1 MTSEFTVFRPTT
13 SRAERLLEEF
23 AEATRSELSSAA
35 GLAAALRHIATAYD
49 DTNSGTVSTQLLEK
63 LAIELTGRFAIQLQ
77 QQTSDLICL
86 D

>member
-23 AEATRSELSSAA
+23 AKATKSELSSAA
-35 GLAAALRHIATAYD
+35 GLAAVLRHIAVAHD
-49 DTNSGTVSTQLLEK
+49 DTCSGAVPTQLLEK
-63 LAIELTGRFAIQLQ
+63 LATELTGRFAIQLQ
-77 QQTSDLICL
+77 QQTPDLIGL

>member
-23 AEATRSELSSAA
+23 AKAAKSELSSAA
-35 GLAAALRHIATAYD
+35 GLAAVLRHIAVAHDATC
-49 DTNSGTVSTQLLEK
+49 SGTVSTQLLEK

-77 QQTSDLICL
+77 QQTSGLICF

>member
-13 SRAERLLEEF
+13 SRAERLLAEF
-23 AEATRSELSSAA
+23 VEATMSECSSAA
-35 GLAAALRHIATAYD
+35 GLAAVLRHIATAYD
-49 DTNSGTVSTQLLEK
+49 DTNSGTVPTQLLDE

-77 QQTSDLICL
+77 QQTSDLIGL